1 MKQTSC
7 IFSYEKRVFD
17 HEGNPVLLD
26 DGKTI
31 RTNWNF
37 VSFLQV
43 ISAYWETKNDGKLI
57 LNIFL
62 NGGSLVEDRN
72 TGNLV
77 SKSGYTI
84 VLPEFLGTRFIEEW
98 GSWSYTFGLASP
110 VTQNVQRSSH
120 NGARS
125 AQRTSNSRSV
135 REEEFVQETPLV
147 PAWETPQV

>member
-98 GSWSYTFGLASP
+98 GSWSFAFGLAP
-110 VTQNVQRSSH
+110 AAPAIQNRSH

-135 REEEFVQETPLV
+135 REEEFVNETPLV
-147 PAWETPQV
+147 PAWEPTV